1 MGLNKSRPI
10 YQKLRID
17 PQGRTHLIVTDLE
30 AIPDDAIEADL
41 AGAGRALANIQSWV
55 VARTAPGMAASLPG
69 GRAFRSVA
77 DLLSHLS
84 YHLAREPVGLRL
96 YAVGTEAFLW
106 DVANTARM
114 AGLGGEEILL
124 TQAGSLRRRVY
135 CTHCKSMNEDVA
147 TNIADCRGCGARLF
161 VRDHFSRRLAAF
173 MGVMVDAEVPGE
185 VPEIEVVYP

>member
-10 YQKLRID
+10 YNKLQID
-17 PQGRTHLIVTDLE
+17 PQGRAHLIVTELE
-30 AIPDDAIEADL
+30 SLPADVIEADL
-41 AGAGRALANIQSWV
+41 ALANIETWL
-55 VARTAPGMAASLPG
+55 VARSAPGIAASLSG

-84 YHLAREPVGLRL
+84 FHLAREPVGLRL

-106 DVANTARM
+106 DAANTARA
-114 AGLGGEEILL
+114 AGLGHDEIFLA
-124 TQAGSLRRRVY
+124 QAGSLRRRVY
-135 CTHCKSMNEDVA
+135 CTHCKSMNEDVS
-147 TNIADCRGCGARLF
+147 TNIAICRACGARLF

-185 VPEIEVVYP
+185 VPETEILYP